1 MACGFQLIQHSWQ
14 YNPPDA
20 PFYKEVGST
29 LLSSP
34 RHAPIANEQ
43 PNQQCA
49 INSVNWNQDMGK
61 AVLCSADS
69 SYGK

>member
-49 INSVNWNQDMGK
+49 INSVN
-61 AVLCSADS
+61 
-69 SYGK
+69 